1 MLVDQN
7 GAEICETV
15 EILEY
20 SKVQCLTK
28 LNQEIPETQMS
39 IKVGGKSYPCAAI
52 DSNKCLYK
60 QLESAANMPKV
71 TGLELSE
78 TTIVYQGTSFFTEG
92 YQANAE
98 FMDIKADTVT
108 IDSEA

>member
-1 MLVDQN
+1 
-7 GAEICETV
+7 
-15 EILEY
+15 
-20 SKVQCLTK
+20 
-28 LNQEIPETQMS
+28 
-39 IKVGGKSYPCAAI
+39 
-52 DSNKCLYK
+52 
-60 QLESAANMPKV
+60 MPKV

-108 IDSEA
+108 IDSET